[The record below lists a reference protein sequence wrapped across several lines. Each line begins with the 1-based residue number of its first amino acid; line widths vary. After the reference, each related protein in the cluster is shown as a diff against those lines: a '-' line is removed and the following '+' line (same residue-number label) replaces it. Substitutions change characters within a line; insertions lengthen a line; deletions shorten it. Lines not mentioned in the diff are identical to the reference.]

1 MSARERG
8 RSHAGDGA
16 PPRDASR
23 ADGSPRGRAGRDF
36 SHVLFIS
43 AGAGSGKTYRL
54 TEELEHALVRDR
66 VAPARVIGT
75 TFTVKAAAELRERVR
90 QRLIE
95 RGFIALA
102 EQTAQALIG
111 TVHSVSERL
120 LRRFA
125 FELGLSPELSVA
137 SIEDCAGFFNQ
148 ALDETLAPDP
158 AAARRM
164 NAVAWRLGIDDW
176 RGDVKT
182 IADRAREN
190 AVSPDALA
198 AMGRRSADD
207 MLAHFPKPED
217 RDWDG
222 ALFTAVQTALDEI
235 DLDVDT
241 TNGTR
246 GYYEWLKGAIY
257 GLRRPP
263 VPWSLWITA
272 SKSSARAKSDHIAAR
287 VREAAAAY
295 DRHPQLHADLREYV
309 EQSYSI
315 AARALA
321 RFQEIKTERG
331 LIDFGDMEQRL
342 LAALDEPHV
351 RERLAGELDLLLVDE
366 FQDTNPMQLAIFMK
380 LAALAGKAI
389 FVGDVKQAIY
399 GFRGCDPELV
409 HDTLA
414 ALVERGGQVDVLERS
429 WRSRPALVEY
439 VNHVFVHA
447 FAGELER
454 RQVELRPQRTERT
467 DAPAVLRWTTTAGN
481 RAGRAVQ
488 LAGAIARLVASG
500 FPIVDPDTDET
511 RPVRWGDVAVLAAS
525 NDSVEEIAKA
535 LRAAQ
540 VPMKMTLSGLLTV
553 PEIAIAKA
561 ALRRLADPAD
571 TIATAEIVS
580 MTSGLPAEAWLEDR
594 LRRLENGGDGES
606 WAADHPIVA
615 RLEALRPSIGTQSP
629 VEIVARVLNTI
640 GLREAATG
648 FSQNAIKA
656 AQRHKNLDALLDL
669 AVEYERHCDA
679 QHLAATLTGFLF
691 WLENPHS
698 PELDLQPVVTSGD
711 AVHVL
716 TYHKAK
722 GLEWPVVVAAD
733 LHFTWPT
740 RLWDVRI
747 ERDGTPFDVERPLA
761 GRLIRY
767 WPNVFGKHSTGMP
780 VLDALCESAEARA
793 CNAQSERE
801 NRRLAYVGLTRAR
814 DALVL
819 AVPGRDAKQDAWIRT
834 FHCAELLPAGDR
846 LDLGGGKTIPTR
858 AEVLDDDAEGAEPR
872 PFAPRR
878 LPERAPADAPR
889 EGVYPSGLPPLERA
903 HVAERIDLGARIPLR
918 GDDMTTIGTALHGAI
933 AAHLVNPGRAD
944 ALERVRQLLA
954 AAGVDPFVDA
964 EHVLAAAE
972 RFRAVVAERFA
983 PRRVL
988 VEYPIVHRLAD
999 GRVVRGSIDV
1009 LLETARGLVVID
1021 HKSSPRPKSA
1031 WTDDA
1036 LEHSGQLDAYR
1047 RALEAAGRPVAE
1059 CWIHF
1064 PVSGGLLRVTGEA
1077 ERPAAD
1083 FASATQPDL
1092 FA

>member
-1 MSARERG
+1 MSTRDRG
-8 RSHAGDGA
+8 RRPTSDGA
-16 PPRDASR
+16 DTAGGQDR
-23 ADGSPRGRAGRDF
+23 ARKERVAGDF
-36 SHVLFIS
+36 SHVRFIS

-54 TEELEHALVRDR
+54 TEELERALVCDR
-66 VAPARVIGT
+66 ISPARVIGT

-95 RGFIALA
+95 RGYIALA

-158 AAARRM
+158 TAARRM

-176 RGDVKT
+176 RGHVKV

-190 AVSPDALA
+190 AVSPDALT
-198 AMGRRSADD
+198 AMGRCSADD
-207 MLAHFPKPED
+207 MLAHFPRPEEG
-217 RDWDG
+217 DWDTPF
-222 ALFTAVQTALDEI
+222 FTAVRHALDEI

-246 GYYEWLKGAIY
+246 EYYDWLKGAIY
-257 GLRRPP
+257 SLRRPP
-263 VPWSLWITA
+263 VQWSLWVTA
-272 SKSSARAKSDHIAAR
+272 SKKTARAKSDHIAAK
-287 VREAAAAY
+287 VRAAAAAY
-295 DRHPQLHADLREYV
+295 DRHPRFQADLREYI
-309 EQSYSI
+309 ESCYSI
-315 AARALA
+315 AGQALA

-351 RERLAGELDLLLVDE
+351 RERLAGELELLLVDE

-380 LAALAGKAI
+380 LAALADKAI

-414 ALVERGGQVDVLERS
+414 ALVARGGQVDVLERS

-439 VNHVFVHA
+439 VNRVFVQA
-447 FAGELER
+447 FDGELER
-454 RQVELRPQRTERT
+454 RQITLRPQREEQT
-467 DAPAVLRWTTTAGN
+467 DAPAVLRWTLTARNGAD
-481 RAGRAVQ
+481 RGAQ
-488 LAGAIARLVASG
+488 LAGAIARLVESG
-500 FPIVDPDTDET
+500 FPIVDPDTRET
-511 RPVRWGDVAVLAAS
+511 RPVCFRDIAVLAAS
-525 NDSVEEIAKA
+525 NGNVEEIAKA

-553 PEIAIAKA
+553 PEIALAKA

-571 TIATAEIVS
+571 TLATAEIVA
-580 MTSGLPAEAWLEDR
+580 MTSGLPAEVWLEDQ
-594 LRRLENGGDGES
+594 LRRLEQSDGGET

-615 RLEALRPSIGTQSP
+615 KLEELRPTIGTQSP

-669 AVEYERHCDA
+669 AVEYEHHCDA

-733 LHFTWPT
+733 LHYPWRT

-747 ERDGTPFDVERPLA
+747 ERDGTPFDIERPLA

-767 WPNVFGKHSTGMP
+767 WPNVFGDHSKDIP

-793 CNAQSERE
+793 CRAQGERE

-819 AVPGRDAKQDAWIRT
+819 AVPNRDPRQDAWIRT
-834 FHCAELLPAGDR
+834 FHCAELLPTGDW
-846 LDLGGGKTIPTR
+846 LDLGEGKSIPTR
-858 AEVLDDDAEGAEPR
+858 AEVLEDDGEGAEPA
-872 PFAPRR
+872 PFEPRK
-878 LPERAPADAPR
+878 LPERVRAGAPR
-889 EGVYPSGLPPLERA
+889 EGVYPSGLPPVERA
-903 HVAERIDLGARIPLR
+903 YVAERIDLGARIPLR
-918 GDDMTTIGTALHGAI
+918 GDDMTAIGTALHAAI
-933 AAHLVNPGRAD
+933 AAHLVNPGRGD
-944 ALERVRQLLA
+944 ARERVRALLA
-954 AAGVDPFVDA
+954 AAAVDPFVDA

-972 RFRAVVAERFA
+972 RFRSVVAERFA

-1021 HKSSPRPKSA
+1021 HKSSPRPKSE

-1047 RALEAAGRPVAE
+1047 RALEAAGLPVAE

-1064 PVSGGLLRVTGEA
+1064 PVSGGLLRVACDA

-1083 FASATQPDL
+1083 FAKATQPDL